1 MDKAEVSIQSCRGEA
16 AAVAHQQMHHELNGV
31 EARSSLPSTLTHSSN
46 PRRPNGS
53 RPIGDDLRA
62 GHGCWDRN
70 RIKFEPWETDEDNR
84 KEREKE
90 RKRIRDENKSSSSS
104 SVSSSSSSVSSSS
117 SDTSSN
123 NSSDS
128 RLVIVAIVVVVVVV
142 VVVVIVAVIAVLVV
156 VVVISWSSSSSSNSN
171 SNSSNSSRV
180 GVAVV
185 VVLVI
190 VIVAIVVENSYPW
203 LGFMC
208 RPKENGKHFPGLSL
222 PRDFS
227 RHSDSS
233 KDGGLREGR

>member
-62 GHGCWDRN
+62 GHGCWDR
-70 RIKFEPWETDEDNR
+70 
-84 KEREKE
+84 
-90 RKRIRDENKSSSSS
+90 SS
-104 SVSSSSSSVSSSS
+104 
-117 SDTSSN
+117 
-123 NSSDS
+123 
-128 RLVIVAIVVVVVVV
+128 
-142 VVVVIVAVIAVLVV
+142 
-156 VVVISWSSSSSSNSN
+156 SSSSSSNS
-171 SNSSNSSRV
+171 SSHSSL
-180 GVAVV
+180 VV
-185 VVLVI
+185 VAVI

-233 KDGGLREGR
+233 KDGGLQEGR